1 METILEPRTIQA
13 VAEAIPLLLKIPME
27 RYRVD
32 YDKEADVLY
41 ISFRHPQKATDTRS
55 TDDGIL
61 LRYHG
66 KELVGITVLEA
77 STRAQES
84 LASSPKVASRRPRKP
99 A

>member
-13 VAEAIPLLLKIPME
+13 VAAAIPLLLKIPME

-84 LASSPKVASRRPRKP
+84 LASSPKVASRRSRKS